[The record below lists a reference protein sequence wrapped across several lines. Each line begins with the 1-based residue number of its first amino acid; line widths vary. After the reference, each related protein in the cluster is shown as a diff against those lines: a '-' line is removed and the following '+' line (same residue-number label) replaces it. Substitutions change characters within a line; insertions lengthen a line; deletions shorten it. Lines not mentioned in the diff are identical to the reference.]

1 MMSQLSKEKSD
12 PWFAITI
19 PTAVDSEESLTAD
32 LDELGFSA
40 SEVREGPDGVE
51 LVIYVQVRDMS
62 EARRRADEVGAGLIE
77 RRLERGD
84 AVPAT
89 GSIEATIAEIP
100 SEDWTENW
108 KKHFERMPVG
118 RRLEILPPWED
129 PTSVGPGRT
138 AVVINPGLAFGTGR
152 HETTALCLEAADR
165 WAGPGQ
171 RVADIGC
178 GSGILAIAA
187 LKLGADYA
195 HAVDNDPEAVEAA
208 EENAERNDVG
218 DRIKFFVADGPPDCA
233 LNSGIEP
240 FDLVFANIYAEKLV
254 DMSEGLTACVKKG
267 GRLVL
272 SGIESVRRNL
282 VEDAFA
288 RIGLPLEMEWER
300 GEWVTLAFKC

>member
-1 MMSQLSKEKSD
+1 MMSQVTKENSD

-19 PTAVDSEESLTAD
+19 PAAAGAEESLTAD
-32 LDELGFSA
+32 LFELGFSA
-40 SEVREGPDGVE
+40 SEVRESPDGVE
-51 LVIYVQVRDMS
+51 LVIYVQVPNMS

-77 RRLERGD
+77 RSVERG
-84 AVPAT
+84 AARPAT
-89 GSIEATIAEIP
+89 GQVEATIAEVP

-129 PTSVGPGRT
+129 PASVEPGRT

-152 HETTALCLEAADR
+152 HETTALCLEAADL
-165 WAGPGQ
+165 WAAPGM

-195 HAVDNDPEAVEAA
+195 HAVDNDPVAVEAA
-208 EENAERNDVG
+208 EENAERNGVG
-218 DRIKFFVADGPPDCA
+218 DRINFFVADGPPDCA
-233 LNSGIEP
+233 QNSGIEP

-254 DMSEGLTACVKKG
+254 DMSEGLTVCVKSG
-267 GRLVL
+267 GRLIL
-272 SGIESVRRNL
+272 SGIESARRNL
-282 VEDAFA
+282 VEDAFG
-288 RIGLPLEMEWER
+288 RNDLPLEMEWQR
-300 GEWVTLAFKC
+300 GEWVTLAFRC

>member
-1 MMSQLSKEKSD
+1 MSQLEKEKPDS
-12 PWFAITI
+12 WFAITI
-19 PTAVDSEESLTAD
+19 PAPGGSEESLTAD
-32 LDELGFSA
+32 LFELGFTS
-40 SEVREGPDGVE
+40 SEVRDGPDGVE
-51 LVIYVQVRDMS
+51 LVIYVQVGDMS
-62 EARRRADEVGAGLIE
+62 EARRQADGLTAQLLAQRAESGSEVSAA
-77 RRLERGD
+77 D
-84 AVPAT
+84 
-89 GSIEATIAEIP
+89 SIEALIVEVP

-129 PTSVGPGRT
+129 PTIVEAGRT
-138 AVVINPGLAFGTGR
+138 AVVINPGLAFGTGH
-152 HETTALCLEAADR
+152 HETTALCLEAVDL
-165 WAGPGQ
+165 WAGPGM

-195 HAVDNDPEAVEAA
+195 HAVDIDPEAIEAA
-208 EENAERNDVG
+208 EENAERNIIG
-218 DRIKFFVADGPPDCA
+218 DRIKFFVSDGPPDCA
-233 LNSGIEP
+233 QNSGIEP

-254 DMSEGLTACVKKG
+254 DMSEALTVCVKNG

-288 RIGLPLEMEWER
+288 RNGLPLEMEWQR
-300 GEWVTLAFKC
+300 GEWVTLAFRC